1 MYKKILLISIYIY
14 RIVMLISVTI
24 IFLVLPI
31 QTVNQRD
38 NVVGFFIWVFFCYSY
53 FSVSTAIISMLNNK
67 SHIYTE
73 LRKNLS
79 SLLILSTS
87 SCVFTILFFLATKW
101 SLGVYLPFIS
111 PQLLNLISAV
121 NGLSLGLNNFVLY
134 FFLPEDEI

>member
-1 MYKKILLISIYIY
+1 MYKRILLTSIYIY
-14 RIVMLISVTI
+14 LIIMLVSVTT
-24 IFLVLPI
+24 IFLILPI

-73 LRKNLS
+73 LKKNLS
-79 SLLILSTS
+79 SLLTLSTS
-87 SCVFTILFFLATKW
+87 SCVFIIFFFLATKW

-111 PQLLNLISAV
+111 PQLLNLISAI
-121 NGLSLGLNNFVLY
+121 NGLTLGINNFVLY
-134 FFLPEDEI
+134 FFLPEDEN